1 MYVFFDH
8 SSFAAPAPAEARTE
22 KEQIYSSG
30 VFFLLFFR
38 FSVEHQVLWK

>member
-8 SSFAAPAPAEARTE
+8 SFFAAPASANARKE
-22 KEQIYSSG
+22 KKQIYSSG

-38 FSVEHQVLWK
+38 FSVEHPVLWK